1 MIRNARDIFVQN
13 GSTLQGA
20 QAHGLTNFFSLE
32 DLNRFKNM
40 SNEEIDAME
49 RRAKKDAER
58 LNITD
63 EQNRKWTE
71 FINQIELSERSINRA
86 FVIGLGPM
94 APQLSK
100 LSDALSGAI
109 DTVLKSPDL
118 GKWIDGLAGG
128 IEKFSNYLASPDFT
142 NDVNQFMTNIR
153 EMGVTVDN
161 VIKFLKGETFNDWMN
176 KSEGSANSAAEWVK
190 DKTGFDPRSVGP
202 AMKEFLAPSWSTI
215 KSVFVSGQLNPIFSA
230 PADIADK
237 SRTIADR
244 FNNPGNLRSAYGYD
258 THNTKSGKF
267 AVFPTLDEGVL
278 AATKQ
283 LQIYGAR
290 GINTI
295 DEISKRW
302 APSKE
307 NDTQEYIRH
316 VVRTTGFNERQQLNL
331 NDPKVLAKLI
341 SAMASKEGAGSR
353 VTESAV
359 IQIYNNTGGNA
370 IVSAAQLGA
379 R

>member
-20 QAHGLTNFFSLE
+20 QAHGLTNFFTLD

-176 KSEGSANSAAEWVK
+176 KSEGSANPLPN
-190 DKTGFDPRSVGP
+190 G
-202 AMKEFLAPSWSTI
+202 
-215 KSVFVSGQLNPIFSA
+215 
-230 PADIADK
+230 
-237 SRTIADR
+237 
-244 FNNPGNLRSAYGYD
+244 
-258 THNTKSGKF
+258 
-267 AVFPTLDEGVL
+267 
-278 AATKQ
+278 
-283 LQIYGAR
+283 
-290 GINTI
+290 
-295 DEISKRW
+295 
-302 APSKE
+302 
-307 NDTQEYIRH
+307 
-316 VVRTTGFNERQQLNL
+316 
-331 NDPKVLAKLI
+331 
-341 SAMASKEGAGSR
+341 
-353 VTESAV
+353 
-359 IQIYNNTGGNA
+359 
-370 IVSAAQLGA
+370 
-379 R
+379 

>member
-1 MIRNARDIFVQN
+1 M
-13 GSTLQGA
+13 
-20 QAHGLTNFFSLE
+20 
-32 DLNRFKNM
+32 
-40 SNEEIDAME
+40 
-49 RRAKKDAER
+49 
-58 LNITD
+58 
-63 EQNRKWTE
+63 
-71 FINQIELSERSINRA
+71 
-86 FVIGLGPM
+86 
-94 APQLSK
+94 
-100 LSDALSGAI
+100 
-109 DTVLKSPDL
+109 
-118 GKWIDGLAGG
+118 
-128 IEKFSNYLASPDFT
+128 
-142 NDVNQFMTNIR
+142 
-153 EMGVTVDN
+153 
-161 VIKFLKGETFNDWMN
+161 
-176 KSEGSANSAAEWVK
+176 
-190 DKTGFDPRSVGP
+190 
-202 AMKEFLAPSWSTI
+202 
-215 KSVFVSGQLNPIFSA
+215 
-230 PADIADK
+230 
-237 SRTIADR
+237 
-244 FNNPGNLRSAYGYD
+244 
-258 THNTKSGKF
+258 
-267 AVFPTLDEGVL
+267 L